1 MSPAMTQTILA
12 VVAGCVCLVATGAMG
27 RRRRLS
33 LRYTAGWS
41 LLGLSAIIFGALTPF
56 LDEIASFFNLS
67 PVGLVVIVALAI
79 VLAIL
84 FMVSVSVVGLQRDVQ
99 DLVEAVA
106 LLQTRVEDENE
117 R

>member
-79 VLAIL
+79 VLVIL

>member
-12 VVAGCVCLVATGAMG
+12 VVAGCVCLVATALLG

-41 LLGLSAIIFGALTPF
+41 LLRLSAIVFGALTPF
-56 LDEIASFFNLS
+56 LEQIASFFNLS
-67 PVGLVVIVALAI
+67 PAGLVLIVSLTL
-79 VLAIL
+79 VLVIL
-84 FMVSVSVVGLQRDVQ
+84 FMVSVSVVGLQRDIQ

-106 LLQTRVEDENE
+106 LLKAKVDEE
-117 R
+117 QEH